1 VKIMPELPDL
11 EVIREYLTL
20 RLTGVDI
27 ASVEV
32 RRPLVVRN
40 LVGGEVA
47 DRLVG
52 RRFASV
58 NRRGKFLLLELE
70 SGTTL
75 VINPMWPV
83 ASATASRSHA
93 RMWDVSAALN
103 TGAATGRELAR
114 LTHDDAVTAV
124 TFISP
129 DGL

>member
-1 VKIMPELPDL
+1 MPELPDL
-11 EVIREYLTL
+11 EVIREYLTP
-20 RLTGVDI
+20 RLTGVDV

-47 DRLVG
+47 DHLVG

-75 VINPMWPV
+75 VINPMLAGRIRYGEPLPRPRV
-83 ASATASRSHA
+83 RIARS
-93 RMWDVSAALN
+93 D
-103 TGAATGRELAR
+103 GAGFLFTDCHGA
-114 LTHDDAVTAV
+114 
-124 TFISP
+124 
-129 DGL
+129 